1 MTSDSGFSLD
11 WGHCTVF
18 LDKTLNTYS
27 VSLIQVL
34 GGTSKLNNGT
44 TYDTS
49 ACTLTGLSSCTIIH
63 IIICELYYFLC
74 SIHGH
79 GPPMI
84 PVHWQGYHPVQIIHN
99 YYNMWTLFTSCV
111 VSMSIGQPGN
121 NPHCSCCR
129 AYNLHKNRQET
140 QN

>member
-1 MTSDSGFSLD
+1 MYISIHALTFSHSFRKLILFTLLTRSCHILVTVQFLIKKHCIVLLPKPWNNILTSDSGFSLD

-84 PVHWQGYHPVQIIHN
+84 PVH
-99 YYNMWTLFTSCV
+99 
-111 VSMSIGQPGN
+111 
-121 NPHCSCCR
+121 
-129 AYNLHKNRQET
+129 
-140 QN
+140 